1 MLLISPS
8 YSCSPTYNIKC
19 KLQILHCHQ
28 TLAGESLAHR
38 IAIFLCWD
46 VEIFSLVGQITGES
60 STMNGHCGNE
70 KTINS
75 LSRLKI
81 GFDIE
86 ISDNQPWSDHLL
98 KMESAPQVLF
108 LLCQMLELDQEVVAD
123 STNLLISIS
132 TSCWWH

>member
-1 MLLISPS
+1 
-8 YSCSPTYNIKC
+8 
-19 KLQILHCHQ
+19 
-28 TLAGESLAHR
+28 
-38 IAIFLCWD
+38 
-46 VEIFSLVGQITGES
+46 
-60 STMNGHCGNE
+60 MNGHCGNE

-108 LLCQMLELDQEVVAD
+108 LLRQMLELDQEVVAD
-123 STNLLISIS
+123 STNLFNELLVALKYQLILHKLLHEITRFKHFNYCHP
-132 TSCWWH
+132 TSPSKGQPWASSGRPSACR

>member
-1 MLLISPS
+1 M
-8 YSCSPTYNIKC
+8 
-19 KLQILHCHQ
+19 
-28 TLAGESLAHR
+28 
-38 IAIFLCWD
+38 
-46 VEIFSLVGQITGES
+46 FSLVGQLTRES

-98 KMESAPQVLF
+98 KMESAPQELF